1 MPNFHSRLISTILAL
16 ALGTASLSSVDAEDI
31 DLFVGSNPATA
42 ANRPN
47 VLIVIDN
54 SANWSAASQ
63 NWTGNVKQGQSELR
77 ALKTVVG
84 ELNDGVNLGLMLFTP
99 GSGSNKDGAYVRYHV
114 RQMATANKTALQ
126 ELIGDG
132 TCVDGSNSLNGTPNC
147 LFKNFD
153 TPSEKVGTAKTDYSS
168 GLFEAFKYFGGYTSP
183 ANAQSGIA
191 GAPVDASHFGTDR
204 YSGDPDAK
212 SDPAAYV
219 NGVTDA
225 FKRAYQSP
233 IDVSNGCTKNYIIF
247 IGNGFPTQDS
257 PGTLLSGVAGDTTQL
272 PMPQF
277 TTTTTV
283 QNTTIGTQCATGANA
298 TQRRSNCEAAI
309 PQSLK
314 DANPA
319 DSYACINERTDA
331 TCTGSP
337 NPRLFDV
344 QATKTVITVTPTG
357 ISAVPSASDTLYADE
372 WSKYLY
378 TTDVNAE
385 SGQQN
390 VAVYAIDVFKD
401 AQDARQTALL
411 NSMAKHGGGRYF
423 QATSEQ
429 AILNALREI
438 LIEIQAVNTVFASAS
453 LPINAT
459 NRAQNENQVFVGM
472 FRPDTDGRPRWHG
485 NLKRYQVALFGADA
499 KLADMN
505 GAEAVSAATGFVQSC
520 AASFWTQ
527 DSGTFWNFSATSA
540 GLCTTA
546 ATSPFSD
553 LPDGP
558 LVEKGAAAGVLRRGN
573 DPAAVTPTYAVNR
586 NMLTCSSAASCSS
599 LLAFNATNVSQAAV
613 GAADAPTH
621 QRIID
626 FTLGND
632 VNDENANANLAE
644 VRASVHGDVAHSRPL
659 PINYG
664 GSTGV
669 VVYYGANDG
678 TFRAISGTD
687 GRELWA
693 FVAPEHHG
701 RLKRLAD
708 NSPLITYPNTPPTVT
723 SQIKDYFFDG
733 SIGLYQNA
741 DNSQVWIIP
750 TMRRGG
756 RMLYAFDVTT
766 PSAPALKW
774 RVGCPN
780 LTDDSGCTTGFTGI
794 GQTWSFPNVARIK
807 GLNGGNDP
815 VIVIGGGYDS
825 CEDADI
831 SSPPCGATSKG
842 KKVYVIDAGSGA
854 LIASFDTLR
863 SVAGDVTL
871 VDRDS
876 DGLVD
881 HAVAADTGG
890 NLYRIDFVDPVTRAP
905 LAVGSWTMYHTAR
918 TSGAG
923 RKFQFA
929 PAVLAAGQPDRIL
942 IALGSGDRERPLETN
957 YPFLESVANR
967 LYMFVD
973 IFSTSGV
980 PVDLDGGTM
989 ANFTTNTTCST
1000 ILGTSLNG
1008 WFMDLNTGRGEQS
1021 VTSAAI
1027 FGGLIFLSTNRPVP
1041 VAPGQCAAN
1050 LGEARGYAVNLLN
1063 ASGAVN
1069 TEGLCGGDRS
1079 GVFLG
1084 GGLPPS
1090 PVVGRVMVG
1099 TRPVTVMIGGIQRSG
1114 GASSP
1119 IGAQRVRPVIT
1130 QKRLRTHWYT
1140 HGDK

>member
-1 MPNFHSRLISTILAL
+1 MKTKFCIGTVLAL
-16 ALGTASLSSVDAEDI
+16 AMGATLPPSVHAEAI
-31 DLFVGSNPATA
+31 DLFVGSSA
-42 ANRPN
+42 AAGGSRPN
-47 VLIVIDN
+47 VLVVIDN
-54 SANWSAASQ
+54 SSNWSAASQ
-63 NWTGNVKQGQSELR
+63 GWAGGIKQGQSELR
-77 ALKTVVG
+77 ALRTVVG
-84 ELNDGVNLGLMLFTP
+84 EVSDTINLGLLLFTP
-99 GSGSNKDGAYVRYHV
+99 GSGSNKDGVYVRYHM
-114 RQMATANKTALQ
+114 RQMIAANKSALQ

-132 TCVDGSNSLNGTPNC
+132 SCIDGLNSLNGTPNC
-147 LFKNFD
+147 IFKNFD
-153 TPSEKVGTAKTDYSS
+153 SASEKVGTAKTDYSA
-168 GLFEAFKYFGGYTSP
+168 GLFEAFKYLGGYTNP
-183 ANAQSGIA
+183 ANARTDIA
-191 GAPVDASHFGTDR
+191 GTPVDSSHFGTNR

-212 SDPAAYV
+212 ADPAAYV
-219 NGVTDA
+219 NGLTDPL
-225 FKRAYQSP
+225 KRDYKSP
-233 IDVSNGCTKNYIIF
+233 IDIASSCAKTYIIF

-257 PGTLLSGVAGDTTQL
+257 PSTLLSGVGGDTTQL

-277 TTTTTV
+277 TTTTQQCTV
-283 QNTTIGTQCATGANA
+283 LASACATNNNVPA
-298 TQRRSNCEAAI
+298 SVI
-309 PQSLK
+309 S
-314 DANPA
+314 ANPGYA
-319 DSYACINERTDA
+319 SYQGSD
-331 TCTGSP
+331 TGGTAGCSGAQTVRQYSGC
-337 NPRLFDV
+337 NP
-344 QATKTVITVTPTG
+344 VITVTPTG
-357 ISAVPSASDTLYADE
+357 TTAVPPSSEARYTDE
-372 WSKYLY
+372 WAKYLY
-378 TTDVNAE
+378 TTDVSPE
-385 SGQQN
+385 LGQQN
-390 VAVYAIDVFKD
+390 ASVYTIDVFKD

-411 NSMAKHGGGRYF
+411 MSTAKYGGGKYF
-423 QATSEQ
+423 AATSEQ

-438 LIEIQAVNTVFASAS
+438 LIEIQAVNAVFASAS
-453 LPINAT
+453 LPIAAA
-459 NRAQNENQVFVGM
+459 NRSQNENQVYIGM
-472 FRPDTDGRPRWHG
+472 FRPDPDGKPRWYG
-485 NLKRYQVALFGADA
+485 NLKRYQIALFGTDA

-505 GAEAVSAATGFVQSC
+505 GVEAVSPTTGFVQSC
-520 AASFWTQ
+520 AASFSTT
-527 DSGTFWNFSATSA
+527 DSGTYWNFSPISA
-540 GLCTTA
+540 GQCTVA
-546 ATSPFSD
+546 STSPFSD

-558 LVEKGAAAGVLRRGN
+558 LVEKGATAEVLRRGN
-573 DPAAVTPTYAVNR
+573 DPAAATPSFAVNR
-586 NMLTCSSAASCSS
+586 TVLTCPGTTSCSG
-599 LLAFNATNVSQAAV
+599 LVPLNTTNVGAAAV
-613 GAADAPTH
+613 GAADATAH

-626 FTLGND
+626 FTIGKD
-632 VNDENANANLAE
+632 VNDENGNANLAE

-659 PINYG
+659 PVSYG
-664 GSTGV
+664 GATGV
-669 VVYYGANDG
+669 VIYYGSNDG
-678 TFRAISGTD
+678 TFRAISSTD

-723 SQIKDYFFDG
+723 SERKDYFFDG